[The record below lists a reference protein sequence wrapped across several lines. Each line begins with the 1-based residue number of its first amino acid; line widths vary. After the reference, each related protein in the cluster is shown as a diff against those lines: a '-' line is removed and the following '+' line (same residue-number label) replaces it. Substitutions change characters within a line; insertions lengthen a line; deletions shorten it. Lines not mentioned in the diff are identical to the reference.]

1 MKEHFPRGSGEVEGQ
16 SAPVIIERSFLA
28 LIIFLNEPLLDL
40 GFVLRALEQSV
51 LVSPKG
57 CRKVLVRCDGRRRW
71 FWFSFAVEL
80 GVV

>member
-1 MKEHFPRGSGEVEGQ
+1 MKEHFPRGSGEEVEGQ

-40 GFVLRALEQSV
+40 GDLYYVEQSL

-57 CRKVLVRCDGRRRW
+57 CRKVLVRCDDDVDGFGFLLLW
-71 FWFSFAVEL
+71 N
-80 GVV
+80 